1 MNTKDLQVFTTT
13 YKSNSFSQAAAKIY
27 MSPQGV
33 SKTITKLETELGV
46 QLFDRT
52 KQGIEPTTSAR
63 MLYEKS
69 TDLRVIFQSISM
81 ADSENNLH
89 QEMINLFIADDFSS
103 YLGFDFFYN
112 FQLENHNKTLNFVEF
127 PDSMLN
133 KALISHGNI
142 GFIEGPIDFKK
153 FDGIYFDTNYYC
165 AIMSPKNPLAVGDKV
180 NIQDLNHESLATKS
194 KEFQIFN
201 AHLSELVKHHV
212 FPIHT
217 LQTSNNDFIV
227 EFARR
232 NLGIGIVPNY
242 LMSLPH
248 FKDLAEKGEVVQKQL
263 NGAELKRDIYFVQ
276 VKGKELTAG
285 EQMFKDYVVNY
296 LENKENHWRCNF

>member
-1 MNTKDLQVFTTT
+1 MNTKDLEIFTTT

-33 SKTITKLETELGV
+33 SKTITKLENELGV
-46 QLFDRT
+46 QLFDRN
-52 KQGIEPTTSAR
+52 KQGIEPTISAR
-63 MLYEKS
+63 ILYEKS
-69 TDLRVIFQSISM
+69 TDLRVIFQGITM
-81 ADSENNLH
+81 ANSENNLH
-89 QEMINLFIADDFSS
+89 QEMVNLFIADDFSS
-103 YLGFDFFYN
+103 YLGFDFFYK
-112 FQLENHNKTLNFVEF
+112 FQLENYNKTLNFVEF

-133 KALISHGNI
+133 SALLSHGNI

-165 AIMSPKNPLAVGDKV
+165 AIMSPEHNLAKHDK
-180 NIQDLNHESLATKS
+180 IDIKDLSHESLATKS

-201 AHLSELVKHHV
+201 AHLSELVKHDV

-248 FKDLAEKGEVVQKQL
+248 FKNLKQSGLVIQKDLS
-263 NGAELKRDIYFVQ
+263 GAELKRDIYFVQ
-276 VKGKELTAG
+276 VAGRELSEG
-285 EQMFKDYVVNY
+285 ERLFKNYVTKY
-296 LENKENHWRCNF
+296 LTNKEQIN